1 MDTNYAELQ
10 NTETGRQNIIHF
22 DEGILGFEGIK
33 EYLLYHEDEDGI
45 IWNLQSVHSD
55 IPSFVVVD
63 PYPIVNDYKPVFS
76 KSDLDYFGET
86 DEENLCILV
95 VAVIKPNLSE
105 SVINLKAPIVIDV
118 NSKKA
123 KQIILDNSDYPIRY
137 RLFSDKR

>member
-10 NTETGRQNIIHF
+10 NTESGRQNIIHF
-22 DEGILGFEGIK
+22 DEGILGFEGVR

-45 IWNLQSVHSD
+45 IWNLQSAHSD

-63 PYPIVNDYKPVFS
+63 PYPIVNDYNPVFS
-76 KSDLDYFGET
+76 KSELDYFGET
-86 DEENLCILV
+86 DAENLCILV

-105 SVINLKAPIVIDV
+105 SVINLKSPIVIDV

-123 KQIILDNSDYPIRY
+123 KQIILENSDYPIRY
-137 RLFSDKR
+137 KLFSDKR